1 MKKKIYIIAEI
12 GINHNGDIAITK
24 KLIDQSKDSGFDAVK
39 FQKRHIETVYTKD
52 QLDTPRESPW
62 GKTTREQKYGLEFE
76 KKEYDEIDKY
86 CKEKNI
92 EWFASA
98 WDLESLKFLDQYDL
112 KYHKIA
118 SAMIVDHNFLNEVAK
133 RKKHTFISTGMSEIK
148 DIDNAV
154 NIFKNANCSF
164 ELMHCVSTYP
174 MKVEDANLATMDA
187 LKNKYKCDV
196 GYSGHENGIAVS
208 VCATV
213 LGATSI
219 ERHVTLDRTMYGSDQ
234 SASIEFVGMK
244 NMVGQIRIMQSAIG
258 EERVGHILD
267 EEVPIAKKL
276 RAHIKN

>member
-1 MKKKIYIIAEI
+1 MK
-12 GINHNGDIAITK
+12 
-24 KLIDQSKDSGFDAVK
+24 L
-39 FQKRHIETVYTKD
+39 
-52 QLDTPRESPW
+52 L
-62 GKTTREQKYGLEFE
+62 
-76 KKEYDEIDKY
+76 
-86 CKEKNI
+86 KEKNI
-92 EWFASA
+92 LLLA
-98 WDLESLKFLDQYDL
+98 
-112 KYHKIA
+112 
-118 SAMIVDHNFLNEVAK
+118 NEK
-133 RKKHTFISTGMSEIK
+133 K